1 MPTPTPRLVVLGF
14 AGLGVTAALAGCA
27 AGGGGQGGAVD
38 TSAEYADGTYEAEG
52 DYVSPAGPSH
62 VTVEL
67 TLADDVVTEVT
78 VSPLATDPTSRGFQQ
93 QFADGISAEI
103 VGKDI
108 DTLSVSRVGG
118 SSLTSGGFHD
128 ALEQIKAE
136 ALS

>member
-1 MPTPTPRLVVLGF
+1 M
-14 AGLGVTAALAGCA
+14 
-27 AGGGGQGGAVD
+27 
-38 TSAEYADGTYEAEG
+38 
-52 DYVSPAGPSH
+52 
-62 VTVEL
+62 
-67 TLADDVVTEVT
+67 
-78 VSPLATDPTSRGFQQ
+78 SPLATDPTSRGFQQ

-103 VGKDI
+103 VGRDI